1 MKRFLLP
8 LLAAISLPTTV
19 NANVDPE
26 VHKLCLP
33 AADYL
38 GCVKAMTTKSTDI
51 PSMRIIEGK
60 TELSGNS
67 CPSGFAY
74 GGGGICRSWRRNI
87 LSDEVNIDSYGLWK
101 AGQAELTQFRFSVFD
116 DGRSKAVYDPS
127 CPDKEPYLY
136 TSNSCA
142 EKPSPP
148 TTKEIKR
155 FLWWIGGQRKAR
167 WDNDFERAFGIPN
180 MASDA
185 LKRKEKPVKTNVTS
199 GSVKINCDSPVWKN
213 KPRCN

>member
-1 MKRFLLP
+1 
-8 LLAAISLPTTV
+8 
-19 NANVDPE
+19 
-26 VHKLCLP
+26 
-33 AADYL
+33 
-38 GCVKAMTTKSTDI
+38 MTTKSTDI
-51 PSMRIIEGK
+51 QNIRVIEGR

-74 GGGGICRSWRRNI
+74 AGGGICRNWRRNR

-116 DGRSKAVYDPS
+116 YGSSKAVYDSS

-142 EKPSPP
+142 ERPSPP
-148 TTKEIKR
+148 TTNEIKR

-180 MASDA
+180 MATDA
-185 LKRKEKPVKTNVTS
+185 LKRKEKPVKTNVYS
-199 GSVKINCDSPVWKN
+199 GSVKINCDSPVWRD